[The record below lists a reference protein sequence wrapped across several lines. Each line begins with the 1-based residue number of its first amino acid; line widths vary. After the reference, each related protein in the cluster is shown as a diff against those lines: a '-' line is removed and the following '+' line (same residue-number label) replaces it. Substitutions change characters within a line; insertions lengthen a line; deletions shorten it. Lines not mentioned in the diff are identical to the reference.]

1 VQQKAPLPYPGAD
14 LREHPPRSAREML
27 GGIYFLARTIDKT
40 RAKIQGTLGPYK
52 IQPGISGYVFEW
64 LGLTED

>member
-1 VQQKAPLPYPGAD
+1 MQQNETLPYPDAD
-14 LREHPPRSAREML
+14 LREHPPRPARDML

-52 IQPGISGYVFEW
+52 IQPGISGYVFEG
-64 LGLTED
+64 LGITE